1 MEKYNVFFISDT
13 HFHHVNSL
21 YFKPKRRTLAGIS
34 LEELQNGD
42 KEACARRHDEWLISV
57 WNGQVK
63 KNDIVYIL
71 GDFCLGNKE
80 TTENILMQLN
90 GRKCLILGNH
100 DKSCK
105 GLENY
110 FEWVGQIKEAK
121 FTHEMFP
128 FIKEEETFC
137 VEMCHFPLLAW
148 NRKSHGTVHACG
160 HIHGAHDFLND
171 QTGVLRVDVGL
182 DAELSNYSLIPL
194 EKLYGHFR
202 EIVESHGFKTFQE
215 YAEFLYEKQGF
226 RD

>member
-1 MEKYNVFFISDT
+1 MEKYKVFFISDM
-13 HFHHVNSL
+13 HFHHLNCL

-34 LEELQNGD
+34 LDELQNGD
-42 KEACARRHDEWLISV
+42 KEACMRKHDEWLINK
-57 WNGQVK
+57 WNEQVGK
-63 KNDIVYIL
+63 RDVVYIL

-80 TTENILMQLN
+80 ITQRILSRLN
-90 GRKCLILGNH
+90 GRKYLILGNH

-110 FEWVGQIKEAK
+110 FEWVGSIKEAK

-128 FIKEEETFC
+128 FIDQSETFC
-137 VEMCHFPLLAW
+137 VEMCHFPMIAW
-148 NRKSHGTVHACG
+148 NRKAHGTVHTCG
-160 HIHGAHDFLND
+160 HIHSAHDFMND

-182 DAELSNYSLIPL
+182 DAALANYQLIPL
-194 EKLYGHFR
+194 EKLYAHFR
-202 EIVESHGFKTFQE
+202 DIVKKHGFSTFKE